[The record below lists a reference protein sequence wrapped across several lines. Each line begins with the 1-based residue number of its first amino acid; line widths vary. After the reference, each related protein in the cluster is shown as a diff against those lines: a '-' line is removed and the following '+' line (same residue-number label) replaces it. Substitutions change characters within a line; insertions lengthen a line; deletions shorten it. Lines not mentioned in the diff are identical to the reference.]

1 MSKPTLLISDLHLP
15 VQPSPLREAFLAFL
29 AGPARSAEALYI
41 LGDLFEYWIG
51 DDAGLADYAA
61 ETAALRELADSGVR
75 VRLMRGNRDFLVG
88 HRFAQAAGLRIVH
101 NHRRVDFAGT
111 PTLLLHGDT
120 LCTEDRAYQRWRRFS
135 HNRLVRRCFLALPVA
150 LRRGIAGQARGRSEA
165 DKRNKPE
172 AIMDV
177 SAHAVRA
184 AFRRHHVGRIIHGH
198 THRPA
203 DHRVEVDGHQ
213 LERIVLADWRDHRF
227 EYLVCDD
234 SGCRRASFAG
244 AT

>member
-1 MSKPTLLISDLHLP
+1 MSKPVLLISDLHLP
-15 VQPSPLREAFLAFL
+15 VQPSPLRDAFLAFL
-29 AGPARSAEALYI
+29 AGPARSAETLFI

-51 DDAGLADYAA
+51 DDAGLVDYAGEA
-61 ETAALRELADSGVR
+61 VALRELADSGVR

-88 HRFAQAAGLRIVH
+88 RLFAKAAALRIVQ
-101 NHRRVDFAGT
+101 NGLRLDLAGT

-120 LCTEDRAYQRWRRFS
+120 LCTDDRAYQRWRRLT
-135 HNRLVRRCFLALPVA
+135 HNRLVRRCFLALPEA
-150 LRRGIAGQARGRSEA
+150 LRRRIAWHARGRSEA

-177 SAHAVRA
+177 NAHAVRA
-184 AFRRHHVGRIIHGH
+184 AFRRHRVGRIIHGH

-203 DHRVEVDGHQ
+203 DHRVEVDGHP
-213 LERIVLADWRDHRF
+213 LERIVLADWREQRI

-234 SGCRRASFAG
+234 AGCRRASFA
-244 AT
+244 AAP